1 MLIQRLLQLLGLAIV
16 LMAAVAVLALVLR
29 LAGWLLHL
37 AAWVFVVLVCAAAV
51 LRFIELVRTKQRGRI

>member
-51 LRFIELVRTKQRGRI
+51 LRFIEVLRAKQRGR

>member
-37 AAWVFVVLVCAAAV
+37 AAWVFVVLVGAAAV
-51 LRFIELVRTKQRGRI
+51 LRFIELVRAKQRGRI